1 MTRRERSRK
10 ARRKW
15 QGLVSAQ
22 GQSGQSVA
30 AFCRK
35 RQLRASHFYWWKK
48 RLRASPESKFVEVK
62 WATAAPSPSLAGDRR
77 VEVLLRNGRTLRVA
91 PGFDADLL
99 RSLLT
104 VLESE
109 A

>member
-15 QGLVSAQ
+15 QELVSAQ

-30 AFCRK
+30 TFCRE
-35 RQLRASHFYWWKK
+35 RQLRPSHFYWWKK
-48 RLRASPESKFVEVK
+48 QLQASPAPKFVEVK
-62 WATAAPSPSLAGDRR
+62 WATAAPSPTLAGDQR
-77 VEVLLRNGRTLRVA
+77 VDVLLRNGRTLRVA

-99 RSLLT
+99 RSLLR

>member
-1 MTRRERSRK
+1 MTRRERSRE
-10 ARRKW
+10 ARGKW
-15 QGLVSAQ
+15 QRVVSEQ

-30 AFCRK
+30 AFCRE

-48 RLRASPESKFVEVK
+48 QLQASAAPKFVEVK
-62 WATAAPSPSLAGDRR
+62 WATAAPSPTLAGDRR
-77 VEVLLRNGRTLRVA
+77 VDVLLRHGRTLRVA

-99 RSLLT
+99 RSLLR

>member
-1 MTRRERSRK
+1 MTQRERSQE
-10 ARRKW
+10 ARGKW
-15 QGLVSAQ
+15 RRVVSEQ

-30 AFCRK
+30 AFCRE
-35 RQLRASHFYWWKK
+35 RQLRPSHFYWWKK
-48 RLRASPESKFVEVK
+48 QLQASPAPKFVEVK
-62 WATAAPSPSLAGDRR
+62 WATAAPSPTLAGDPR
-77 VEVLLRNGRTLRVA
+77 VDVLLRNGRTLRVA

-99 RSLLT
+99 RSLLR

>member
-1 MTRRERSRK
+1 MTRRERSRE
-10 ARRKW
+10 ARGRW
-15 QGLVSAQ
+15 QRLVSEQ

-30 AFCRK
+30 AYCRE
-35 RQLRASHFYWWKK
+35 RQLRPSHFYWWKK
-48 RLRASPESKFVEVK
+48 QLRASPAARFVEVK
-62 WATAAPSPSLAGDRR
+62 WATDAPSPRLAGDRG
-77 VEVLLRNGRTLRVA
+77 VDVLLRNGRTLRVA

-99 RSLLT
+99 RSLLR

>member
-1 MTRRERSRK
+1 MTRRARSRK
-10 ARRKW
+10 ARGKW
-15 QGLVSAQ
+15 QRLVSEQ

-30 AFCRK
+30 AFCRE
-35 RQLRASHFYWWKK
+35 RQLRPSHFYWWKK
-48 RLRASPESKFVEVK
+48 RLRASPAAKFVEVK
-62 WATAAPSPSLAGDRR
+62 WATAASSPSMAGERR
-77 VEVLLRNGRTLRVA
+77 VEVLLGNGRMLRVA

-109 A
+109 G

>member
-1 MTRRERSRK
+1 MTQRARSQEGRGKWRRV
-10 ARRKW
+10 
-15 QGLVSAQ
+15 VSEQ

-30 AFCRK
+30 AFCRE
-35 RQLRASHFYWWKK
+35 RQLRPSHFYWWKK
-48 RLRASPESKFVEVK
+48 QLQASPAPKFVEVK
-62 WATAAPSPSLAGDRR
+62 WATAAPSPTLAGDQR
-77 VEVLLRNGRTLRVA
+77 VDVLLRNGRTLRVA

-99 RSLLT
+99 RSLLR